1 LIFLKKNGKSVKSEA
16 SFFNLRLKKLKLAAF
31 VTPIAIVEM
40 SWPIIP
46 NAHYRDK
53 LSG

>member
-1 LIFLKKNGKSVKSEA
+1 VKFEA
-16 SFFNLRLKKLKLAAF
+16 SFFNPRLKKLKLAAF
-31 VTPIAIVEM
+31 VTSIAIVEM

>member
-1 LIFLKKNGKSVKSEA
+1 VKSEA
-16 SFFNLRLKKLKLAAF
+16 SFFNQRYKKLKLAAF
-31 VTPIAIVEM
+31 VTPIAIAEM

-46 NAHYRDK
+46 NAQYRDK